1 MAAGMAL
8 LLHKQALATA
18 AKEMG
23 VCVCLVLGSPHGS
36 SSCSGEDPAEGA
48 DPFIQKKKKR
58 PIFFFFFFNQIAS
71 RSWLDQP
78 HCITYTTVC
87 CVLFPESPHYE
98 QLRVL
103 VHETI
108 DKTKVVDQPSDH

>member
-1 MAAGMAL
+1 MCVCVWSWAHHMAAAAAVGKTQQKELIL
-8 LLHKQALATA
+8 L
-18 AKEMG
+18 
-23 VCVCLVLGSPHGS
+23 
-36 SSCSGEDPAEGA
+36 
-48 DPFIQKKKKR
+48 FKKKKKTN
-58 PIFFFFFFNQIAS
+58 FYFFFFNQIAS

-87 CVLFPESPHYE
+87 RVLFPESPHYE

>member
-1 MAAGMAL
+1 MAAGMTL

-48 DPFIQKKKKR
+48 DPFIQKKKKDQ
-58 PIFFFFFFNQIAS
+58 FFFFFF
-71 RSWLDQP
+71 
-78 HCITYTTVC
+78 
-87 CVLFPESPHYE
+87 F
-98 QLRVL
+98 
-103 VHETI
+103 
-108 DKTKVVDQPSDH
+108 